1 MILFIGE
8 IDLSAFRFAVSKL
21 IFYPE
26 KKKLLLIDRPGK
38 NRIVG
43 GCHPFHRTLRQLPTF
58 SARYTSRDFEA
69 TGYLPRRDVVELT
82 NKFA

>member
-26 KKKLLLIDRPGK
+26 KKK
-38 NRIVG
+38 N
-43 GCHPFHRTLRQLPTF
+43 
-58 SARYTSRDFEA
+58 Y
-69 TGYLPRRDVVELT
+69 
-82 NKFA
+82 